1 MGELKLVYEF
11 FFFSVILV
19 DVKKDDNIMYL
30 IMFLYIL

>member
-1 MGELKLVYEF
+1 MGELKLVYE